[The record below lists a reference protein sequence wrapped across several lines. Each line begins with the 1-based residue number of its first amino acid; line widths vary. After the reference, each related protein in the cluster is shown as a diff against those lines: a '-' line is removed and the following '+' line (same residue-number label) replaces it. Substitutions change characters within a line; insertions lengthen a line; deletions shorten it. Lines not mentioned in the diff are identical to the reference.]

1 MEPEAEDVVPN
12 IAHDQLALDILLFR
26 FTNSNDEKKP
36 CIRLVCLIDAFI
48 AQLLQQVKILQP
60 KLIEETSKL
69 PITQYLINHRWAII
83 SMIQSPSLC
92 KDSVQ
97 LVNRMM
103 VIMENFEHKNTEIHE
118 LIHTA
123 LMTSFLVARGEVA
136 ATEMHHPVCKSC
148 YRFHLDWRD
157 QFLRNEK
164 RSSDE

>member
-1 MEPEAEDVVPN
+1 MEPEADHTVSN
-12 IAHDQLALDILLFR
+12 LAHDQLALDILLFQFSDR
-26 FTNSNDEKKP
+26 TNAKEP
-36 CIRLVCLIDAFI
+36 CLRLVCLIDAFL
-48 AQLLQQVKILQP
+48 AQLLQQMKILQP

-97 LVNRMM
+97 LVNRM
-103 VIMENFEHKNTEIHE
+103 VIIMENFEHKNTEIHE
-118 LIHTA
+118 LVHTA
-123 LMTSFLVARGEVA
+123 LMTSFLVARGEVD
-136 ATEMHHPVCKSC
+136 TTDMHHPVCKSC